1 MLLVFL
7 TLCTPG
13 HTSASCGAPSMAT
26 STVGLVTTFGMA
38 KSCFGDLTSAGVRAM
53 SVASACALPSAVIT
67 SLAGMSPVGVN
78 AWVSDAETSHL
89 PATRVHHCPSGAFSR
104 MCGVLVTAIQPEVP
118 MGASRG
124 SPSTK
129 SSMVGCDATMMV
141 GTSELSP
148 GVELPR
154 AFTRRMSCS
163 RIGRVVVIATTKS
176 ACESAVRSASAAG
189 LPSMLK
195 LRTANWLSS
204 TSPGT
209 SEEST
214 SACRSASPVTG
225 FPSAPV
231 MLTCVTR
238 YARAPSRP
246 VTRGWKTR

>member
-26 STVGLVTTFGMA
+26 STVGLVTTFGVA
-38 KSCFGDLTSAGVRAM
+38 RTCFGALTSAGVRAM
-53 SVASACALPSAVIT
+53 SVARSCALPSAATT
-67 SLAGMSPVGVN
+67 SLAGTSPVGAN
-78 AWVSDAETSHL
+78 ACVSDAAMSHL
-89 PATRVHHCPSGAFSR
+89 PATRVHHLPSGAFSR

-118 MGASRG
+118 IGESRG

-129 SSMVGCDATMMV
+129 RRSVGCAATMMV
-141 GTSELSP
+141 GTSEERP

-163 RIGRVVVIATTKS
+163 MMGRVVVIATTKS
-176 ACESAVRSASAAG
+176 DCDSAVRSASAAG
-189 LPSMLK
+189 LPSMVK
-195 LRTANWLSS
+195 LRTLNWLIS

-209 SEEST
+209 SDAIT
-214 SACRSASPVTG
+214 SPCSSASPVAG
-225 FPSAPV
+225 LPSAPV

-246 VTRGWKTR
+246 VMRGWKTR